1 MVTIKTTHEIE
12 YMKVAGKIVA
22 EVHKLMEEVI
32 KPGMTTLELDQ
43 IAEKKIIEL
52 GAIPAFK
59 GYGGFPASI
68 CASVNEQVV
77 HGIPDGRVLKKGD
90 IISVDVGSKIKGY
103 YGDGAR
109 TFPVGEISEEA
120 EKLIAVTR
128 QSFFEGFKYC
138 KVGYRLSDISH
149 AVQKYVEE
157 NGFSVVRDYVGHGVG
172 TALHEDPQVPNY
184 GPPGKGLR
192 LAAGMV
198 IAIEPMVNAGT
209 FRVKTLSNEWTVVTA
224 DDKLSAH
231 YENTIAITE
240 GEPIILTQ
248 L

>member
-1 MVTIKTTHEIE
+1 MVTIKTGQEIE
-12 YMKVAGKIVA
+12 YMKEAGKIVA

-109 TFPVGEISEEA
+109 TFPVGEISDEA
-120 EKLIAVTR
+120 ERLIAVTR

-209 FRVKTLSNEWTVVTA
+209 FRVQTLSNEWTVVTA
-224 DDKLSAH
+224 DGKLSAH
-231 YENTIAITE
+231 YEHTIAITE

>member
-1 MVTIKTTHEIE
+1 MVTIKTKQEIE
-12 YMKVAGKIVA
+12 YMKEAGKIVA
-22 EVHKLMEEVI
+22 QVHKLMEEVI
-32 KPGMTTLELDQ
+32 KPGITTKELDR
-43 IAEKKIIEL
+43 IAEKKITEM

-59 GYGGFPASI
+59 GYGGFPSSI

-77 HGIPDGRVLKKGD
+77 HGIPDERVLENGD

-120 EKLIAVTR
+120 DRLIAVTR
-128 QSFFEGFKYC
+128 QSFFEGLKYC
-138 KVGYRLSDISH
+138 RQGYRLSDISH

-157 NGFSVVRDYVGHGVG
+157 NGFSVVRDYVGHGIG

-184 GPPGKGLR
+184 GHPGKGPR
-192 LAAGMV
+192 IVAGMV
-198 IAIEPMVNAGT
+198 IAIEPMVNEGT
-209 FRVKTLSNEWTVVTA
+209 FRVQTLGDEWTVVTA
-224 DDKLSAH
+224 DGKLSAH

-240 GEPIILTQ
+240 EEPIILTQ

>member
-52 GAIPAFK
+52 GAVPAFK

-68 CASVNEQVV
+68 CTSVNEQVV

>member
-1 MVTIKTTHEIE
+1 MVTIKTTQEIE
-12 YMKVAGKIVA
+12 YMKEAGKIVA
-22 EVHKLMEEVI
+22 EVHKLMGEVI
-32 KPGMTTLELDQ
+32 KPGITTMELDQ
-43 IAEKKIIEL
+43 IAEKKIIEM

-120 EKLIAVTR
+120 ARLIAVTR

-138 KVGYRLSDISH
+138 KVGYRLSDVSH

-184 GPPGKGLR
+184 GLPGKGLR

-209 FRVKTLSNEWTVVTA
+209 FRVQTLSNEWTVVTA
-224 DDKLSAH
+224 DGKLSSH
-231 YENTIAITE
+231 HENTIAITE

>member
-1 MVTIKTTHEIE
+1 MVTIKTKQEIE
-12 YMKVAGKIVA
+12 YMKEAGKIVA
-22 EVHKLMEEVI
+22 EVHKLMAEVI
-32 KPGMTTLELDQ
+32 KPGMTTMELDQ
-43 IAEKKIIEL
+43 IAEKKIIEM

-59 GYGGFPASI
+59 GYGGFPAAI

-77 HGIPDGRVLKKGD
+77 HGIPDGRVLENGD
-90 IISVDVGSKIKGY
+90 IISVDVGSKLKGY

-120 EKLIAVTR
+120 ERLIAVTR
-128 QSFFEGFKYC
+128 QSFFEGLKYC
-138 KVGYRLSDISH
+138 KVGYRLSDVSH

-157 NGFSVVRDYVGHGVG
+157 NGFSVVRDYVGHGIG

-184 GPPGKGLR
+184 GPPGKGPR
-192 LAAGMV
+192 LVAGMV

-209 FRVKTLSNEWTVVTA
+209 FRVQTLGDEWTVVTA
-224 DDKLSAH
+224 DGKLSAH

-240 GEPIILTQ
+240 EEPIILTQ

>member
-1 MVTIKTTHEIE
+1 MVTIKTKQEIE
-12 YMKVAGKIVA
+12 YLKEAGKIVA
-22 EVHKLMEEVI
+22 EVHQLMEKVI
-32 KPGMTTLELDQ
+32 KPGMTTHELDQ
-43 IAEKKIIEL
+43 IAENKIIEL

-68 CASVNEQVV
+68 CASVNEEVV
-77 HGIPDGRVLKKGD
+77 HGIPDGRVLEKGD

-120 EKLIAVTR
+120 QRLIAVTR

-138 KVGYRLSDISH
+138 KEGHRLSDISH

-209 FRVKTLSNEWTVVTA
+209 FRVQTLSNEWTVVTA
-224 DDKLSAH
+224 DGKLSAH
-231 YENTIAITE
+231 YENTIAITD

>member
-1 MVTIKTTHEIE
+1 MVTIKTKQEIE
-12 YMKVAGKIVA
+12 HMKEAGKIVA
-22 EVHKLMEEVI
+22 QVHKLMEEVI
-32 KPGMTTLELDQ
+32 KPGITTKELDR
-43 IAEKKIIEL
+43 IAEKKITEM

-59 GYGGFPASI
+59 GYGGFPSSI

-77 HGIPDGRVLKKGD
+77 HGIPDERVLENGD

-120 EKLIAVTR
+120 ERLIAVTR
-128 QSFFEGFKYC
+128 QSFFEGLKYC
-138 KVGYRLSDISH
+138 RQGYRLSDISH

-157 NGFSVVRDYVGHGVG
+157 NGFSVVRDYVGHGIG

-184 GPPGKGLR
+184 GHPGKGPR
-192 LAAGMV
+192 IVAGMV
-198 IAIEPMVNAGT
+198 IAIEPMVNEGT
-209 FRVKTLSNEWTVVTA
+209 FRVQTLGDEWTVVTA
-224 DDKLSAH
+224 DGKLSAH

-240 GEPIILTQ
+240 EEPIILTQ

>member
-1 MVTIKTTHEIE
+1 MVTIKTAQEIE

-90 IISVDVGSKIKGY
+90 IISVDAGSKIKGY

-120 EKLIAVTR
+120 ERLIAVTR

-224 DDKLSAH
+224 DGKLSAH
-231 YENTIAITE
+231 HENTIAITE